1 MNVPNSITFV
11 RIILVPIM
19 LYFLI
24 EGDNLSALIVF
35 SIAALSDG
43 LDGLFA
49 KLLDQKTRLG
59 AFLDPIADKF
69 LLSTSFIAL
78 AILGLAPTWLA
89 IMAVSRDLLIITGIG
104 ILAWDKDFPAIRP
117 TIDGKI
123 TTFLQVL
130 TIVFLLGHQYTSL
143 YQWLYYPL
151 ITATGLFTA
160 VSGTRY
166 MLIGFRLLSDE
177 NK

>member
-1 MNVPNSITFV
+1 MNVPNSITLV

-24 EGDNLSALIVF
+24 EGDKRSALIVF
-35 SIAALSDG
+35 VTAALSDG
-43 LDGLFA
+43 LDGFFA
-49 KLLDQKTRLG
+49 KILHQKTRLG
-59 AFLDPIADKF
+59 AFLDPIADKL
-69 LLSTSFIAL
+69 LLSTSFIVL
-78 AILGLAPTWLA
+78 AIFGLAPTWLA

-104 ILAWDKDFPAIRP
+104 ILAWDHDFPTIKP

-130 TIVFLLGHQYTSL
+130 TIGFLLSQHLIGS

-151 ITATGLFTA
+151 ITSTGLFTA
-160 VSGTRY
+160 ISGTRY
-166 MLIGFRLLSDE
+166 MLIGFRLLD
-177 NK
+177 NVK